1 MSPVTPRQSDILS
14 LARRLGRVD
23 VDGLAAQF
31 EVTPQTIRKD
41 LNDLCDRN
49 LLQRVHGG
57 AIHPSNVTNL
67 AYDSRRVLAAEAK
80 ARIGRRAAS
89 LIPDHS
95 SIIMNIGTTTEEVA
109 KSLLRH
115 DDIMVVTNS
124 INVAHILRESRAA
137 QVIVAGGVVR
147 ATDGGIVGEA
157 TVAFM
162 RQFKADFAVIGTS
175 AIDAD
180 GTLLD
185 YDYREVS
192 VAREII
198 RLSRTTILVADAMK
212 FERKAPVRIAPIAEI
227 DVFVTDRQPPRSV
240 EEAIEAG
247 GVRLEIA
254 EPEPGEEAA
263 ASERD
268 EAAA

>member
-1 MSPVTPRQSDILS
+1 MSPVTPRQLDILD

-41 LNDLCDRN
+41 LNDLCDRH

-57 AIHPSNVTNL
+57 AIYPSNVTNL

-80 ARIGRRAAS
+80 ARIGRRAAA

-115 DDIMVVTNS
+115 EDIMVVTNS

-147 ATDGGIVGEA
+147 ASDGGIVGEA
-157 TVAFM
+157 TVEFM

-198 RLSRTTILVADAMK
+198 LLSRTTILVADAMK
-212 FERKAPVRIAPIAEI
+212 FERKAPVRIAPMAEI
-227 DVFVTDRQPPRSV
+227 DVFVTDRRPPASV
-240 EEAIEAG
+240 EEVVKTH

-254 EPEPGEEAA
+254 EVESDEEVAA
-263 ASERD
+263 
-268 EAAA
+268 